1 MTDVDAAEVSD
12 PDVDPDR
19 PTRAQWLGA
28 LVLSLS
34 LAIVVIDGTVLNVAV
49 PTVIVD
55 LHTTF
60 TSMEWVISGYSL
72 VIASLLLVA
81 GRLGD
86 QFGRRRMF
94 MAGAAIFAVGSLVA
108 SQASSVPMLFIGW
121 SLLEGIGAALML
133 PSTLA
138 LLSENFRG
146 RYRPIAFA
154 MWGSVAGAAAAVGP
168 LLGGWL
174 TEYHSW
180 RWAMAINI
188 VVAALALIF
197 ITRLVAESRAPS
209 AERKFDPLG
218 VALATGGVF
227 LVTFAVIESQRYG
240 WWQRLQSGPFGLEL
254 PGGLSIVPFGLLLGV
269 LLLVVFARREMR
281 IERSGGDPLFRF
293 SLLRVSSYRLGLAAQ
308 TALSLGEMGV
318 ILALS
323 IYLQTELHLSAFR
336 TGVALVPLAVAAL
349 LVGGVSGPLAAKVG
363 PAKVV
368 TLGLALEACGAGGV
382 FLVGNNSG
390 SANALI
396 VPLAL
401 YGLGLGMASAQLTNV
416 TLSQVPHDLTGS
428 ASGATSTVRQL
439 GSALGVAITGSL
451 LATGATLGQG
461 VGRMALF
468 AGSLQV
474 LAAIGSVALWRIDLT
489 PPSASSEGVT
499 A

>member
-1 MTDVDAAEVSD
+1 MHTTDPAAEAAT
-12 PDVDPDR
+12 DPDR
-19 PTRAQWLGA
+19 PSGAQWLGA
-28 LVLSLS
+28 VVLSLS

-55 LHTTF
+55 LRTSF
-60 TSMEWVISGYSL
+60 TSIEWVLSGYSL

-94 MAGAAIFAVGSLVA
+94 MIGAAIFAGGSLVA
-108 SQASSVPMLFIGW
+108 SQAQTVPVLFLGW

-146 RYRPIAFA
+146 RYRAIAFA
-154 MWGSVAGAAAAVGP
+154 IWGSVAGAAAAVGP

-180 RWAMAINI
+180 RWAMRINVI
-188 VVAALALIF
+188 VAAVALLS
-197 ITRLVAESRAPS
+197 ITRLIAESRAPD
-209 AERKFDPLG
+209 AERRFDPVG
-218 VALATGGVF
+218 VTLATTGLVC
-227 LVTFAVIESQRYG
+227 VTFAVIESQRYG
-240 WWQRLQSGPFGLEL
+240 WWTRLSAGPFDVEA
-254 PGGLSIVPFGLLLGV
+254 PAGLSIVPYALAIGALLLA
-269 LLLVVFARREMR
+269 VFTWREMR
-281 IERSGGDPLFRF
+281 IEASGGDPLFRF
-293 SLLRVSSYRLGLAAQ
+293 SLLRIGSYRIGLLAQ
-308 TALSLGEMGV
+308 AALSLGEMGV

-323 IYLQTELHLSAFR
+323 LYLQTQLHLSAFR

-349 LVGGVSGPLAAKVG
+349 LVGGVSGPLAARIG

-368 TLGLALEACGAGGV
+368 TLGLVIEACGAAGV
-382 FLVGNNSG
+382 FLVGEAAG
-390 SANALI
+390 GANALI

-416 TLSQVPHDLTGS
+416 TLSQIPHDLTGA

-439 GSALGVAITGSL
+439 GSALGVAITGAL
-451 LATGATLGQG
+451 LASGATLGVG
-461 VGRMALF
+461 VARMALF
-468 AGSLQV
+468 AGTLQV
-474 LAAIGSVALWRIDLT
+474 LAATGSIALWRIRLT
-489 PPSASSEGVT
+489 PPPATIAELT
-499 A
+499 PD

>member
-1 MTDVDAAEVSD
+1 MTEAADTVLD
-12 PDVDPDR
+12 PELDPDR
-19 PTRAQWLGA
+19 PTRAQWYGA

-49 PTVIVD
+49 PTVIKD
-55 LHTTF
+55 LRTTF
-60 TSMEWVISGYSL
+60 PAMEWVISGYSL

-86 QFGRRRMF
+86 QFGRRKMF
-94 MAGAAIFAVGSLVA
+94 MAGAAVFAVGSVVA
-108 SQASSVPMLFIGW
+108 SQARTVPALFLGW
-121 SLLEGIGAALML
+121 SVLEGVGAALML

-146 RYRPIAFA
+146 KYRPIAFA

-180 RWAMAINI
+180 RWAMRINV
-188 VVAALALIF
+188 VVAAVALVF
-197 ITRLVAESRAPS
+197 ITRLIAESRAPS
-209 AERKFDPLG
+209 TERKFDPVG
-218 VALATGGVF
+218 VLLATGGVF
-227 LVTFAVIESQRYG
+227 SVTFAVIESQRYG
-240 WWQRLQSGPFGLEL
+240 WWTRLDTGPFGIAA
-254 PGGLSIVPFGLLLGV
+254 PGGLSVVPFALTLGIA
-269 LLLVVFARREMR
+269 LLVVFTLRELR
-281 IERSGGDPLFRF
+281 IERNGGDPLFRF
-293 SLLRVSSYRLGLAAQ
+293 SLLKVASYRLGLAAQ

-323 IYLQTELHLSAFR
+323 IYLQSQLHLSAFR
-336 TGVALVPLAVAAL
+336 TGVSLMPLAVAAL

-363 PAKVV
+363 AAKVV
-368 TLGLALEACGAGGV
+368 TLGLAVEACGAVGV
-382 FLVGNNSG
+382 FLVGRSAG

-451 LATGATLGQG
+451 LASGTTLGQG

-468 AGSLQV
+468 AGMLQV
-474 LAAIGSVALWRIDLT
+474 LAAAGSVALWKIRLT
-489 PPSASSEGVT
+489 PPGAPTG
-499 A
+499 AAAA